1 MTIYSALEAKL
12 GRRPTSTE
20 LRAEVDRIRTEA
32 LIEVATKG
40 RLPHQRRR

>member
-1 MTIYSALEAKL
+1 MTIYAALEAKL
-12 GRRPTSTE
+12 GRRPTPNE

-40 RLPHQRRR
+40 RLRHQRR

>member
-1 MTIYSALEAKL
+1 MTIYAALKAKL
-12 GRRPTSTE
+12 GHEPTSAE

-40 RLPHQRRR
+40 RLPHQRRL

>member
-1 MTIYSALEAKL
+1 MTIYATLETKL
-12 GRRPTSTE
+12 GRRPTSNE